1 MSVGVLTIGK
11 QTWQSFSRNKGTRLG
26 AALAYY
32 TFASFFPLLLVL
44 ISLIG
49 IILSFN
55 IGGAHDASVVVIDT
69 ISKELPAAT
78 PLVKQ
83 NFQQTEQNSGIIGL
97 IGLLTGL
104 WAASNIF
111 AQLEDA
117 FVEIYD
123 VPPETRNWKK
133 TLKARAKAASIVLL
147 LALLM
152 VSSLVFSTVLKTADE
167 LVGLLPGG
175 GYWVWLLNLGLSL
188 GLTAL
193 VFAVLF
199 EYLPDKV
206 VTWTAALIGG
216 MFTSLT
222 WQIGRELLTA
232 WLGNSGGATA
242 GTVVGSVLAFLAL
255 IYYAWQI
262 LLLGA
267 QLTATYDDLVH
278 PHLVRQ
284 GWKEPEEESDN
295 KKGVVVQKTKADL
308 PSPNV
313 TPALPAPEASTKK
326 WQAVVPAR
334 RSNPI
339 SFGAGFFTG
348 VMALFIGSQM
358 LMNKLLKRKTT
369 SGQAE

>member
-1 MSVGVLTIGK
+1 MSVGLLTIGK

-49 IILSFN
+49 IMLSFN
-55 IGGAHDASVVVIDT
+55 IGGAHDASLVVIEMV
-69 ISKELPAAT
+69 SEELPAAA
-78 PLVKQ
+78 PLVEQ
-83 NFQQTEQNSGIIGL
+83 NLQQTEQNSGIIGL

-117 FVEIYD
+117 FVEIYH

-133 TLKARAKAASIVLL
+133 TLKARGKAASIVLL
-147 LALLM
+147 LALMM
-152 VSSLVFSTVLKTADE
+152 VSSLVFSTLLQTADE
-167 LVGLLPGG
+167 WISELSDGE
-175 GYWVWLLNLGLSL
+175 YWVWLVWLLNLGLSL
-188 GLTAL
+188 GLTGL
-193 VFAVLF
+193 VFAALF
-199 EYLPDKV
+199 KYLPDKV

-222 WQIGRELLTA
+222 WQIGRELLTR
-232 WLGNSGGATA
+232 WLGSAPTA
-242 GTVVGSVLAFLAL
+242 PPTAPTAPTVDSVVGAVLAFLAL

-267 QLTATYDDLVH
+267 QLTATYDDLVN

-284 GWKEPEEESDN
+284 AWKEQ
-295 KKGVVVQKTKADL
+295 KKIADL
-308 PSPNV
+308 PVSSRD
-313 TPALPAPEASTKK
+313 A
-326 WQAVVPAR
+326 
-334 RSNPI
+334 
-339 SFGAGFFTG
+339 
-348 VMALFIGSQM
+348 
-358 LMNKLLKRKTT
+358 
-369 SGQAE
+369 